1 KVLSNKLPNV
11 VNALPDNKPTT
22 PENEVKHFE
31 AEQKVEPENVNP
43 SFTSSTKL
51 KKPAEIIPPI
61 PPTHENYVRYVEA
74 HKENNQ
80 TITFD
85 SSIIQNIAI
94 EVVYETSTINNF
106 SEVVREVDKQMPPHT
121 PTGNPT
127 IYAMYEDGN
136 DDGPP
141 EYNNQQNNLAER
153 ITELEKRLDQT
164 ITELAAAKEIT
175 RVQKK
180 YQFIFPQIQAR
191 AEE

>member
-61 PPTHENYVRYVEA
+61 PPTHENYVLY
-74 HKENNQ
+74 KENNQ
-80 TITFD
+80 NITFD

-94 EVVYETSTINNF
+94 EVVYETPTINNF
-106 SEVVREVDKQMPPHT
+106 SEVVREVDKRTPPHT

-127 IYAMYEDGN
+127 VYAMYEDGN
-136 DDGPP
+136 DDGPL
-141 EYNNQQNNLAER
+141 EYNNQQKNLAER

-164 ITELAAAKEIT
+164 ITELVAAKEIT
-175 RVQKK
+175 RLN
-180 YQFIFPQIQAR
+180 
-191 AEE
+191 EEEEKALVEAQNTKQLEK